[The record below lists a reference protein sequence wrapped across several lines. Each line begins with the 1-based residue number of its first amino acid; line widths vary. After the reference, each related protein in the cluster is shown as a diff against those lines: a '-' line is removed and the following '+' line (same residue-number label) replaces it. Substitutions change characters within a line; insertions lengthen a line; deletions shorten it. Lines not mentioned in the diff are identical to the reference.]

1 MVSLLLFWF
10 IQSQAIFYFTKAWL
24 TISELSVKPNSIIG
38 TLEDEE
44 NYKTIDR
51 YLSIHSI

>member
-10 IQSQAIFYFTKAWL
+10 IHSQAIFYFSKAWL
-24 TISELSVKPNSIIG
+24 TRSELSVKPNSIIG